1 MRQVHFEPEEILE
14 TVQMVQMEN
23 LDIRTIT
30 MGISLRDCAHPQLAQ
45 SAQRAYDK
53 ICRRAEKLVSVGD
66 ALEREYG
73 IPIINRR
80 ISVTPIA
87 LVAES
92 SAADD
97 YVAMAQ
103 ALDRAAVTV
112 GVNFIGGFSALV
124 HKGLTDGDRI
134 LIDSLPEALAV
145 TERVCASIN
154 VASTRAG
161 INMTA
166 VGRMGEII
174 LECARATADR
184 DGLACAKLV
193 VFCNAVEDNPFM
205 AGAFHG
211 IGEPECVINVG
222 VSGPGAVLSAVRRA
236 PQADLGEL
244 AAIIKRTAFKI
255 TRMGE
260 LIGRRASE
268 RLGVPF
274 GIVDLSLAPTPAQG
288 DSVARILEAMG
299 LARVGTHGST
309 AALAMLN
316 DAVKKGG
323 AMASS
328 HVGGL
333 SGAFIPVSEDIGM
346 IEAAAAGTLTLDK
359 LEAMTC
365 VCSVGLDMIA
375 VPGDTPAATLAA
387 IIADEAAIG
396 MINRKTTAVRVIPA
410 PGKTV
415 GDFVEFGGLLGR
427 APVMPV
433 HGESSAA
440 FVQRGGRIPAP
451 IQALNN

>member
-1 MRQVHFEPEEILE
+1 MRTVHFEPEEILE
-14 TVQMVQMEN
+14 TVKMVQMEN

-53 ICRRAEKLVSVGD
+53 ICRYAEKLVRVGD
-66 ALEREYG
+66 ELEREYG

-124 HKGLTDGDRI
+124 HKGLTHGDRI
-134 LIDSLPEALAV
+134 LIDSLPQALAV
-145 TERVCASIN
+145 TERVCASVN

-184 DGLACAKLV
+184 DGLGCAKLV

-236 PQADLGEL
+236 PEADLGDL

-260 LIGRRASE
+260 LIGRRAS
-268 RLGVPF
+268 
-274 GIVDLSLAPTPAQG
+274 
-288 DSVARILEAMG
+288 
-299 LARVGTHGST
+299 
-309 AALAMLN
+309 
-316 DAVKKGG
+316 
-323 AMASS
+323 
-328 HVGGL
+328 
-333 SGAFIPVSEDIGM
+333 
-346 IEAAAAGTLTLDK
+346 
-359 LEAMTC
+359 
-365 VCSVGLDMIA
+365 
-375 VPGDTPAATLAA
+375 
-387 IIADEAAIG
+387 
-396 MINRKTTAVRVIPA
+396 
-410 PGKTV
+410 
-415 GDFVEFGGLLGR
+415 
-427 APVMPV
+427 
-433 HGESSAA
+433 
-440 FVQRGGRIPAP
+440 
-451 IQALNN
+451 